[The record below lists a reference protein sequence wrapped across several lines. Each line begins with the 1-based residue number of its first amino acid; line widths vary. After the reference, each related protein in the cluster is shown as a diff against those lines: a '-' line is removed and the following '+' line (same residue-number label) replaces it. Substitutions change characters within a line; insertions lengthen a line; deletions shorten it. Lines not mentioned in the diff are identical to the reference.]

1 MTVIKYIPIDYFT
14 YNRPYYVATVLIVTM
29 FSIIYIM
36 LYLIFKYEYLNRLEI
51 CDPMFYYSRP
61 CNNEYS
67 KLLLFNDQFLT
78 FKKNFYDIISKFN
91 PKTKETEGV
100 RANTAKN
107 KEIIENADEKISDN
121 IQSNEDFSKSTIEEI
136 NNMTTVAKLIT
147 SKYLGNLQELFG
159 NVQNAPQYLLNNLQ
173 QLSIDLGQLKSHVQ
187 ETIVDP
193 VFAKYTA
200 PLQKLYKYLTQIDQT
215 TLPYVEKYNESKS
228 QL

>member
-14 YNRPYYVATVLIVTM
+14 YNRPYYVATVLIVTL

-36 LYLIFKYEYLNRLEI
+36 LYLVFKYEYLNRLEI
-51 CDPMFYYSRP
+51 CDPMFYYGRP
-61 CNNEYS
+61 CRNEYS

-100 RANTAKN
+100 RSNTAKN
-107 KEIIENADEKISDN
+107 KEIVQNADETISKN
-121 IQSNEDFSKSTIEEI
+121 IQSNEDFSKSTLEEI

-159 NVQNAPQYLLNNLQ
+159 NVQNAPQYLLNNLK

-193 VFAKYTA
+193 AFAKYTS
-200 PLQKLYKYLTQIDQT
+200 PLQKLYKYLTEIDQT

-228 QL
+228 

>member
-107 KEIIENADEKISDN
+107 KEIIENADEKVSDN

-147 SKYLGNLQELFG
+147 SKYLG
-159 NVQNAPQYLLNNLQ
+159 NLQ